1 MFSLL
6 VRRVV
11 RGEGQPHQNFQE
23 KGSSLKEGKL
33 GGKSNK
39 CLLLLFFLV
48 SFDFLV
54 SLVFMI
60 QMILDYMDWYGTLSS
75 T

>member
-11 RGEGQPHQNFQE
+11 RGEGTARRRV
-23 KGSSLKEGKL
+23 SSLKEGKL

-75 T
+75 TWG